1 MTPAQ
6 WTPRLVQQRL
16 REAFAVEQRLPDSGR
31 PRGLVSFWPAAPL
44 HSFTEMLHWTDAR
57 ERVWQSWAQSKGGV
71 HPFEISR
78 MEEAQGWLLLVEEGE
93 RRCLGVWALAAARG
107 IRSAKCCAGVA
118 GRSRPSTARSTVAQ
132 HILPPSWAR
141 AGVRCVSWREARP
154 GRSTCAN
161 RRREGLVTWK
171 RLASSRSSSRK

>member
-93 RRCLGVWALAAARG
+93 RRCLGVWALAAPEPRG
-107 IRSAKCCAGVA
+107 EER
-118 GRSRPSTARSTVAQ
+118 
-132 HILPPSWAR
+132 
-141 AGVRCVSWREARP
+141 
-154 GRSTCAN
+154 
-161 RRREGLVTWK
+161 
-171 RLASSRSSSRK
+171 